1 MDRCGSDNSRYSHD
15 LIYIPSPQKLQS
27 NFYHNSAYGSYHS
40 ILGNKQAACIKINA
54 SGLNIQSLFSNI
66 LDWHLTNS
74 CHCFIIY
81 FLAFFRL
88 DHFLK
93 YLFIVES
100 FNPSK
105 SQASLFE
112 ILPLFFINS
121 SISFSRLSAFIE
133 KHLTILR

>member
-1 MDRCGSDNSRYSHD
+1 MKNISVKLTAKWTDAVQTILGIVTIL
-15 LIYIPSPQKLQS
+15 LIYRSPQKLQS
-27 NFYHNSAYGSYHS
+27 NFYHNFAYGSYHS

-93 YLFIVES
+93 YLFY
-100 FNPSK
+100 
-105 SQASLFE
+105 
-112 ILPLFFINS
+112 
-121 SISFSRLSAFIE
+121 SRVF
-133 KHLTILR
+133 